1 MVNAQV
7 RSLDEGR
14 EIKQRKLR
22 GEVRSTSSRSEP
34 WLSKKSIAEYYDVT
48 TRTIDYWCQR
58 GMPFHQRQGRRKFR
72 VSECE
77 GWHERG

>member
-1 MVNAQV
+1 MNAQV
-7 RSLDEGR
+7 RSLDDGR

-48 TRTIDYWCQR
+48 TTTIDTWCR
-58 GMPFHQRQGRRKFR
+58 AGMPFHQFGPRRRFR
-72 VSECE
+72 VAETE
-77 GWHERG
+77 AWHESR